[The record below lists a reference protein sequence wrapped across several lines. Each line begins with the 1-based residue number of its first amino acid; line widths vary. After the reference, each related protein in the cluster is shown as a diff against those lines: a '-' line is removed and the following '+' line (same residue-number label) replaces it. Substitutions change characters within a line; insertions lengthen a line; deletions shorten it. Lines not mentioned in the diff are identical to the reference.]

1 MNRLASIIAGVT
13 LGVATLGGGVS
24 AQETPGVETVADG
37 GYSVSDPSNPIV
49 AAEGETRT
57 YGEIATGNNGG
68 VFVGDPA
75 GLASIQSHENLVSS
89 VPPPDLTPDDD
100 GGLDLS
106 SGMAAAPADGTTT
119 TTTETATTDGATTT
133 EGTAPTE
140 AAPIEGS
147 APTESTTTTTAAP
160 SACAGYATWYDAQ
173 VAYESAGGVN
183 GDPALVGSVDPDY
196 DGVACEELIVY

>member
-1 MNRLASIIAGVT
+1 MMNRLASIVAGVT

-24 AQETPGVETVADG
+24 AQETPAVETVADG
-37 GYSVSDPSNPIV
+37 GYSVSDPTNPIV

-75 GLASIQSHENLVSS
+75 GLASIQSHEDLVGS
-89 VPPPDLTPDDD
+89 VPAPDLTPDDD

-106 SGMAAAPADGTTT
+106 SGMAPAPTDGTTT
-119 TTTETATTDGATTT
+119 TTPETATTDGATTT
-133 EGTAPTE
+133 EGTAPAE
-140 AAPIEGS
+140 AAPV
-147 APTESTTTTTAAP
+147 ESTTTTTAAP

-183 GDPALVGSVDPDY
+183 GDPGLVGSVDPDY